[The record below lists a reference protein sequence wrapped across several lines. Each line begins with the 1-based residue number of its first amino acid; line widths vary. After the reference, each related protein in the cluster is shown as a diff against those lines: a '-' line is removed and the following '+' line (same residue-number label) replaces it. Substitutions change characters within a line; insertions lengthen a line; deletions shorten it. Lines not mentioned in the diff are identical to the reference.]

1 MGGSRRVR
9 AARMAGL
16 TTIPGFIRQDVDPY
30 IQVIENLQRDD
41 LLPMEL
47 AAFVIER
54 EQAGD
59 SRAEIARRLG
69 KSASLITE
77 VAELPQAPAP
87 IRKAHDEGRC
97 RDVRSLYLLVRT
109 HRERPEA
116 VERLLADDAPITRE
130 KVETL
135 ASEQRVVRRKP
146 PVREGQRDHHK
157 SSQSGSGGELLV
169 EVDGQEATFDVRT
182 RPSKTTAEVH
192 LADGSWQV
200 VGLPRLRLM
209 HGGNRNDR
217 SDKTEPRSLAWRRQ
231 FKHADDK
238 APRRPARTA
247 TSTLRGTS
255 CRGAHL
261 CHVGRAGAACAICLD
276 DASHPRNVRHY
287 RLRVST
293 RGP

>member
-1 MGGSRRVR
+1 MPRLDLSGLEAFNAAELAVNATGNPLDLALDAIDFDPKQPRRYVQEETLAELAQTIQADGVLQPICVRPHPERKGRYIVTHGERRVR

-16 TTIPGFIRQDVDPY
+16 TTVPGFIRQDVDPY
-30 IQVIENLQRDD
+30 TQVIENLQRDD

-135 ASEQRVVRRKP
+135 ASEQRVVRTKP
-146 PVREGQRDHHK
+146 PVREGRRDHHK
-157 SSQSGSGGELLV
+157 NSQSGSGGELLV

-200 VGLPRLRLM
+200 VELPRLRLI
-209 HGGNRNDR
+209 
-217 SDKTEPRSLAWRRQ
+217 AWRE
-231 FKHADDK
+231 
-238 APRRPARTA
+238 P
-247 TSTLRGTS
+247 
-255 CRGAHL
+255 
-261 CHVGRAGAACAICLD
+261 
-276 DASHPRNVRHY
+276 
-287 RLRVST
+287 
-293 RGP
+293 